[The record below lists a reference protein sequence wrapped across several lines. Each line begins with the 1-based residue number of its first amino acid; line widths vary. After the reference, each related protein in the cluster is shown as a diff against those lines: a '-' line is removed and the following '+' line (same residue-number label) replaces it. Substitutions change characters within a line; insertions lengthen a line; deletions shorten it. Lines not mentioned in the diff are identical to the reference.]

1 MVMTN
6 ILFASKRRAL
16 LILGIPAVLL
26 SFALFHS
33 FNDPEGPNLLVIAV
47 GAAII
52 YGVSV
57 AAYAF
62 GPTITDAKRFGIAIV
77 IQILAVFVLHFL
89 GTRF

>member
-1 MVMTN
+1 MIMTSM
-6 ILFASKRRAL
+6 LFASRKRTL
-16 LILGIPAVLL
+16 LILGVPAVLL

-33 FNDPEGPNLLVIAV
+33 FDDPEGPNLLVIAV

-52 YGVSV
+52 YGVSL

-62 GPTITDAKRFGIAIV
+62 ATSVTDAKRFGLAIIV
-77 IQILAVFVLHFL
+77 QILTVFILYFL

>member
-1 MVMTN
+1 MIMTN
-6 ILFASKRRAL
+6 ILFASKKRTL
-16 LILGIPAVLL
+16 LILGVPAVLL

-52 YGVSV
+52 YGVSLT
-57 AAYAF
+57 AYAL
-62 GPTITDAKRFGIAIV
+62 GSQATDAKRFGIAILV
-77 IQILAVFVLHFL
+77 QILVVFILYFL